1 MNMVLKGC
9 FSAFEDGS
17 AEWTCTARRRDG
29 MFVPD
34 SYRVGKTTA
43 GMLNFGVLFFG
54 V

>member
-29 MFVPD
+29 MFV
-34 SYRVGKTTA
+34 TFIQTE
-43 GMLNFGVLFFG
+43 VLLVRLG
-54 V
+54 Y